1 MFWYRQVLL
10 ALIAAVLLSSCEWQ
24 ASHGPADLV
33 PISCHG
39 EPLVGML
46 FITIENHGN
55 DAGPSMTTVEFD
67 TNSPKML
74 QVRLEVKTPSIP
86 SKADRIIAVDL
97 PFVPAATE
105 RIKLVGKFTVTA
117 DSGKV
122 LPAIDRKHN
131 ILVTNCSD
139 II

>member
-1 MFWYRQVLL
+1 MFRYRQLLL

-24 ASHGPADLV
+24 ASHGPTDLA

-67 TNSPKML
+67 TNSPKMSR
-74 QVRLEVKTPSIP
+74 VRLEVKTPSIP

-97 PFVPAATE
+97 PFVPAATK
-105 RIKLVGKFTVTA
+105 RVKLVGKITVTA
-117 DSGKV
+117 DSSKV
-122 LPAIDRKHN
+122 LPALERKHT
-131 ILVTNCSD
+131 ILVTSCSD
-139 II
+139 VT